1 MDIPAHTIY
10 EIIKDILNQ
19 FIIKMQTEFCI
30 EILNLKIFYLMII
43 INKSKRIFD
52 LQEYFDFKYK
62 NIHIK

>member
-1 MDIPAHTIY
+1 LDIPAHTIY